1 MTFIEYIRNLWVNL
15 GMGLGRQLMAWG
27 MSATWATIVVNI
39 VIILI
44 LVIVGVSTV
53 IVFTPMERKI
63 IARMQDRPGPNRV
76 WPYGLTIAFAD
87 AIKMLTKE
95 MIFPKNA
102 DRVVYNVAPALIVI
116 PALMIYAVLPFGP
129 AAAGASLSVGA
140 ASLNVGVL
148 YFVALGSIS
157 TIAVL
162 MAGWG
167 SNNKFALLGGFRVV
181 NQLLAY
187 EVPMILSILAVV
199 IFTGTMSTQEIVA
212 GQSIPYLFVMPIAAM
227 TFIIS
232 VMAELNRAP
241 FDLIEAESELVAG
254 YQVEY
259 SGMRFAMFYI
269 AEYVSMFAGAVM
281 ISTLFLG
288 GYKFFGLENL
298 APVLTPFILFGKAF
312 FVIFCF
318 LWIRGTFPRVRL
330 DQLIGFA
337 WKFLV
342 PLSLVNLILVGVVAK
357 LGAPGAAVP
366 DSDKWLPMV
375 QGGVLLIMNLV
386 ALAIAFYFLNR
397 ALRRPPAVR
406 SLAPAERG

>member
-1 MTFIEYIRNLWVNL
+1 MTFIEYVSNLWVNL
-15 GMGLGRQLMAWG
+15 AMGLGRQLTAWG
-27 MSATWATIVVNI
+27 LSETLTTVIVNFV
-39 VIILI
+39 VILV
-44 LVIVGVSTV
+44 LVIVGVMTV

-95 MIFPKNA
+95 LISPKNA
-102 DRVVYNVAPALIVI
+102 DRLIYNAAPILIVFR
-116 PALMIYAVLPFGP
+116 ALMIYAVLPFGP
-129 AAAGASLSVGA
+129 PTADAPFRLGVAD
-140 ASLNVGVL
+140 LNVGVL

-157 TIAVL
+157 TIVVL

-187 EVPMILSILAVV
+187 EVPLILSMLAVV
-199 IFTGTMSTQEIVA
+199 VLTGTMSTQQIVDK
-212 GQSIPYLFVMPIAAM
+212 QSIPFLLVMPVAALA
-227 TFIIS
+227 FVIGS
-232 VMAELNRAP
+232 MAELNRAP

-269 AEYVSMFAGAVM
+269 AEYVSMFASAVL

-298 APVLTPFILFGKAF
+298 APVLAPFIVFGKAF

-318 LWIRGTFPRVRL
+318 LWFRGTFPRVRL

-342 PLSLVNLILVGVVAK
+342 PLSLVNLILVAFVIK
-357 LGAPGAAVP
+357 LDLPGGT
-366 DSDKWLPMV
+366 WLPVV
-375 QGGVLLIMNLV
+375 QGAVLLLGNIIILAVTFLILKRV
-386 ALAIAFYFLNR
+386 A
-397 ALRRPPAVR
+397 RRSSAVPPAVR
-406 SLAPAERG
+406 NVAAAER

>member
-15 GMGLGRQLMAWG
+15 GMGLGRQLVAWG
-27 MSATWATIVVNI
+27 MAPAGAKIVVDV
-39 VIILI
+39 VILLI

-53 IVFTPMERKI
+53 IIFTPMERKV

-76 WPYGLTIAFAD
+76 WPYGLSIAIAD

-102 DRVVYNVAPALIVI
+102 DKVIYYAAPVLVVV

-129 AAAGASLSVGA
+129 QTVGAEFKVGA

-157 TIAVL
+157 TLAVL

-167 SNNKFALLGGFRVV
+167 SNNKFALLGGFRTV

-199 IFTGTMSTQEIVA
+199 VFTGTMSTQGIVDR
-212 GQSIPYLFVMPIAAM
+212 QVIPFLFVMPIAGL
-227 TFIIS
+227 TFLIS
-232 VMAELNRAP
+232 AMAELNRAP
-241 FDLIEAESELVAG
+241 FDLVEAESELVAG

-259 SGMRFAMFYI
+259 SGMLFAMFYI

-298 APVLTPFILFGKAF
+298 APVLTPFIVFGKAF

-318 LWIRGTFPRVRL
+318 LWFRGTFPRIRM

-342 PLSLVNLILVGVVAK
+342 PLSLVNLVLV
-357 LGAPGAAVP
+357 AAVIKVSVP
-366 DSDKWLPMV
+366 VGDKWLPWV
-375 QGGVLLIMNLV
+375 QGGMLLAANLV
-386 ALAIAFYFLNR
+386 VLAITYAIVNR
-397 ALRRPPAVR
+397 VARRSPAVSPAVR
-406 SLAPAERG
+406 GIAAAER